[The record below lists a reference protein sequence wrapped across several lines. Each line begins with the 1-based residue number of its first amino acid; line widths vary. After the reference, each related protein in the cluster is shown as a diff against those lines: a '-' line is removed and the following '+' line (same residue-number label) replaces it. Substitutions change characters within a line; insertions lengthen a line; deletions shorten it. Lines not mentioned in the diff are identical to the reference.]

1 MADEQ
6 YKWLDRETAERLL
19 CGEPLEAV
27 DAADRDRAERLAT
40 TLDALTAETPP
51 TSGELPGEE
60 AALAAFRKVRA
71 ERADDWVGEWSGER
85 ARGRHRAGSGS
96 ADAGLVRIGRI
107 GGPDADDPRPR
118 RRRPARFAL
127 VASLAV
133 GMAGGVAV
141 AAGTGVLPTPF
152 GDGEPDPV
160 ASVSAAVTPDR
171 PLASPSPMAP
181 ESEPTPDGATSGSSS
196 GAGGS
201 RDTARGGSATDPG
214 TGSDREDVGRG
225 WSGAASACRDV
236 QDGKSL
242 TADRW
247 RSLEGAAGGS
257 QRVWTYCKGVLAAT
271 DTDATGE
278 DAEDRGGDR
287 SDTGGSDSESDG
299 NGQGNQDDQGS
310 QGAGESSRFMAP
322 GGGNAHEQDGVVGD
336 TPLLS
341 FLSGRATMSES
352 PTPSPTYSA
361 L

>member
-19 CGEPLEAV
+19 CGESLEAV

-40 TLDALTAETPP
+40 TLGALTAETPP
-51 TSGELPGEE
+51 TSGELPGEA

-71 ERADDWVGEWSGER
+71 ERADDWVGDWAGER
-85 ARGRHRAGSGS
+85 TRGRHRARPHSS
-96 ADAGLVRIGRI
+96 DAGLVRIDRA

-127 VASLAV
+127 VATLAV
-133 GMAGGVAV
+133 GMVGGVAV

-181 ESEPTPDGATSGSSS
+181 ESEPTPDGATSGSSA
-196 GAGGS
+196 GAGS
-201 RDTARGGSATDPG
+201 PRDTARGGTATDPG
-214 TGSDREDVGRG
+214 TGSAREDVGHD

-236 QDGKSL
+236 RDGKDL
-242 TADRW
+242 TADRM
-247 RSLEGAAGGS
+247 RDLQGAAGGS
-257 QRVWTYCKGVLAAT
+257 THVWKYCKGVLADT
-271 DTDATGE
+271 DTTGE
-278 DAEDRGGDR
+278 DANDRGGDR
-287 SDTGGSDSESDG
+287 SDTGDSDG
-299 NGQGNQDDQGS
+299 ESGQTDENGQGDKDDQGT
-310 QGAGESSRFMAP
+310 QGAGQNSRFMAP
-322 GGGNAHEQDGVVGD
+322 GGTSHDRADGAGD

-341 FLSGRATMSES
+341 LLSGRATMSES
-352 PTPSPTYSA
+352 PMPSPTYSA